1 MGSPPQ
7 VRGKL
12 CRHGQ
17 TRRHDGITPAGA
29 GKTRRCCA
37 HRPKFQD
44 HPRRCGENGLDRR
57 RDPSGIGSPPQV
69 RGKPKQTFR
78 KPTRSRITPAGAG
91 KTLSAGIG
99 GFLRR
104 DHPRRCGEN
113 EIADDIIRRCGG
125 SPPQVRGKRVIPR
138 IRWMYIR
145 ITPAGA
151 GKTLRQLKV
160 CGHAWDHPRRCG
172 ENSVFR
178 SRAPNPSGS
187 PPQVRGKLFNLLSII
202 RKNRITPAGAG
213 KTFLP

>member
-1 MGSPPQ
+1 M
-7 VRGKL
+7 
-12 CRHGQ
+12 
-17 TRRHDGITPAGA
+17 
-29 GKTRRCCA
+29 
-37 HRPKFQD
+37 
-44 HPRRCGENGLDRR
+44 
-57 RDPSGIGSPPQV
+57 

-213 KTFLP
+213 KTVWKAASGRVHWDHPRRCGENWAFAPVAACMIGSPPQVRGKPWTSGNLCA

>member
-1 MGSPPQ
+1 M
-7 VRGKL
+7 
-12 CRHGQ
+12 
-17 TRRHDGITPAGA
+17 
-29 GKTRRCCA
+29 
-37 HRPKFQD
+37 
-44 HPRRCGENGLDRR
+44 
-57 RDPSGIGSPPQV
+57 

-151 GKTLRQLKV
+151 GKTFRLSPAKI
-160 CGHAWDHPRRCG
+160 AAEDHPRRCG
-172 ENSVFR
+172 ENIHISADFF
-178 SRAPNPSGS
+178 AHIGS
-187 PPQVRGKLFNLLSII
+187 PPQVRGK
-202 RKNRITPAGAG
+202 RGTKPTMTKDQRITPAGAG
-213 KTFLP
+213 KTTYSANYQCASKDHPRRCGENLRLTVANDTTLGSPPQVRGKR